1 MINRLNMEDL
11 TARHAELTDERE
23 DLQSTLD
30 DARETLADGTDDT
43 SALSHEEREDLQTA
57 VADAR
62 EALLDWDTSGEALEL
77 ADLNELLDELR
88 GAGGDHKYNGD
99 WYPGELI
106 DVDSFTEYAEELA
119 TECYDIP
126 DTWPHRCIDWQ
137 QAARELAQ
145 DYSLITFNGTDYY
158 YRSA

>member
-106 DVDSFTEYAEELA
+106 AEDSFVEYAEELA
-119 TECYDIP
+119 HECYNIP
-126 DTWPHRCIDWQ
+126 DTWPHRCIDWD
-137 QAARELAQ
+137 QAARELQQ
-145 DYSLITFNGTDYY
+145 DYSMVSFNGTDYL

>member
-1 MINRLNMEDL
+1 MTNRLNMEDL
-11 TARHAELTDERE
+11 TARHEELTNER
-23 DLQSTLD
+23 DTLQSELDEAQETLD
-30 DARETLADGTDDT
+30 DAEDDT
-43 SALSHEEREDLQTA
+43 SALAGEDLEELRAA
-57 VADAR
+57 VTDAFD
-62 EALLDWDTSGEALEL
+62 ALHDWDAGEEAEEL
-77 ADLNELLDELR
+77 RALNELLDELR

-106 DVDSFTEYAEELA
+106 DVDSFAEYAEELA

>member
-1 MINRLNMEDL
+1 MSIERLSVE
-11 TARHAELTDERE
+11 ELTDR
-23 DLQSTLD
+23 
-30 DARETLADGTDDT
+30 
-43 SALSHEEREDLQTA
+43 HEELTEERDDLQTTIDDA
-57 VADAR
+57 QENLNDAKDPTSGLAPEDVADAA
-62 EALLDWDTSGEALEL
+62 EALTAAVAALADWDGAEEL
-77 ADLNELLDELR
+77 RALNELLDELR

-106 DVDSFTEYAEELA
+106 AEDSFVEYTEELA
-119 TECYDIP
+119 RECYDIP
-126 DTWPHRCIDWQ
+126 DTWPHRCIDWE